1 MTRRR
6 PLLSVTEPEFQ
17 DLVQRALDSL
27 PDEYA
32 TLISN
37 VAVVVEDEPS
47 SEVLADLEMEDDE
60 DLLSLYQGLSIDKES
75 FFQTGGQLPAKISI
89 YRGPILRLCRTRNE
103 VVQEVRDTVVHEIG
117 HHFGLDDDEMPY

>member
-1 MTRRR
+1 
-6 PLLSVTEPEFQ
+6 
-17 DLVQRALDSL
+17 LVQQALDSL

-32 TLISN
+32 KLLSN
-37 VAVVVEDEPS
+37 VAVVVEEEPS
-47 SEVLADLEMEDDE
+47 PEVLADLEMEEDE
-60 DLLSLYQGLSIDKES
+60 DLLGLYQGLSIDKES

-89 YRGPILRLCRTRNE
+89 YRGPILRLCRSKKE